1 MLFFRDVRQIYKEKH
16 LYQSMNHKTVESY
29 KFRLYASKKEETKL
43 METLDLCRQT
53 YNFLLQE
60 LNEQKLIDKSQIQG
74 IIPDLKICEPK
85 FNKLYSKTMQ
95 YECYRLF
102 SNLRSLSKS
111 KEKRN
116 KVGSLRFKGKNWFKT
131 FTYNQSGFKLIE
143 TGKRFQ
149 TLKLSK
155 IGEIPIKCHREIKDK
170 IKQVTI
176 KHEASGKWFASIAEE
191 TDKEIKPINNITN
204 VVGIDVGLDNFVY
217 DSSGN

>member
-1 MLFFRDVRQIYKEKH
+1 
-16 LYQSMNHKTVESY
+16 
-29 KFRLYASKKEETKL
+29 

-60 LNEQKLIDKSQIQG
+60 LNEQKVIDKSQIQG

-143 TGKRFQ
+143 TGK
-149 TLKLSK
+149 
-155 IGEIPIKCHREIKDK
+155 
-170 IKQVTI
+170 
-176 KHEASGKWFASIAEE
+176 
-191 TDKEIKPINNITN
+191 
-204 VVGIDVGLDNFVY
+204 
-217 DSSGN
+217 DSRR